1 MSFGAAEMMVREIFP
16 VPPHFLRKQCMY
28 LINLVAV
35 PSLTGEKDSSK
46 RLPGYGSVVECGC
59 RGPFLFSSAQIT
71 LAGPACVG
79 GGRRWGK
86 QQIRI
91 FFKEH

>member
-16 VPPHFLRKQCMY
+16 VPPHFLRNHCMY

-46 RLPGYGSVVECGC
+46 RLPVVECGW

-71 LAGPACVG
+71 LAGPA
-79 GGRRWGK
+79 
-86 QQIRI
+86 
-91 FFKEH
+91 